1 MNRLAGEYRKVER
14 SLVAESRAALLL
26 RIAVADRRR
35 IVAAGHEGGRIFAER
50 GVFGEVFRC
59 RCAFFAFYDQLEAVA
74 GRLAVV
80 RQGRLR
86 PGRLRIDLGA
96 GRGPEFD
103 RALPVC
109 RFGDF
114 LFRAAPPNSARVVRI
129 NRYFS

>member
-114 LFRAAPPNSARVVRI
+114 LFRAAPPQQCKGR
-129 NRYFS
+129 